1 VRNIVPDLREAL
13 RQWRRTPVIT
23 VAALLSLTL
32 GIGAS
37 TAMFS
42 LLNALL
48 LKTLPVRD
56 PQQIVTL
63 RDSRS
68 PTPLNL
74 RVSYPM
80 FEVLS
85 RDGAGLDGVA
95 VYGEQPLNIA
105 AAGEPA
111 RHVRG
116 MFVSGSYFNLL
127 GVPAALGRL
136 LTPADDD
143 LAAPARVAVVSESFW
158 RGTFGADPAVI
169 GRTID
174 ILQESF
180 TIVGVTDR
188 RFLGL
193 TVGQAFDIA
202 LPVTSHELLYRD
214 GRLRRGQFFW
224 LTAIG
229 RVPAGQPIAA
239 AEARLPAAQ
248 ARAIR
253 EGRMPEVISST
264 LLQSQ
269 WRLLPTATAAT
280 GSRATYQRPLLILLG
295 ITLIVLAV
303 ACMNIANLLIARM
316 TARRSELAVR
326 LSLGATR
333 ARLVR
338 QLALEAVVMAAAG
351 TVTGIAAGVGG
362 SRLLIWLLSTSRN
375 PVQLDLTFDWRLA
388 AFAAAA
394 GTTTALVA
402 GVLPAWRSMGVD
414 PIDAIKARAAGAIGG
429 TRRMGATHIL
439 IGSQIALTFVL
450 VLGGLVFSGSF
461 ARLVAQD
468 RGFDRGRV
476 HIVHVTAP
484 RGSPTAMQQLALTLQ
499 EGVRVVPG
507 VADAALSWAAPFGT
521 VTFINFVSTTG
532 PQPERKRW
540 PEELHTFENMITA
553 NYFDVMG
560 MRVLSGR
567 GFTGPGDRSDAVV
580 VNTAFAK
587 KFFDG
592 ASPLGRTVWLDLEQ
606 TPHEVIGVVNDTR
619 SQSLRAGAPSMMYRT
634 WPKEPRRSNV
644 MQLTVRSA
652 GPLLPPA
659 LLARAIR
666 EQFAAASVEVRSLD
680 VEVDDTIATE
690 RATATLAFAFGIL
703 GLLLAAVGL
712 YGVLSRE
719 VQMRTPEIAVRMALG
734 AEPRRVRRLVLLR
747 IFVALAAGVAAGIAL
762 SVSAEQLVR
771 SLLHEVQPSDGTQL
785 ALCTAILLG
794 VAIAAAA
801 PPVRRATRVDPM
813 TVLRSE

>member
-1 VRNIVPDLREAL
+1 MSLFGDLREAG
-13 RQWRRTPVIT
+13 RQWRRTPAIT
-23 VAALLSLTL
+23 IAALLSLIL

-37 TAMFS
+37 TAIFS

-48 LKTLPVRD
+48 LKSLPVRD
-56 PQQIVTL
+56 PQQIVTF
-63 RDSRS
+63 RDDRS
-68 PTPLNL
+68 PTLLNL
-74 RVSYPM
+74 RISYPM

-95 VYGEQPLNIA
+95 AYGEQPFNIA
-105 AAGEPA
+105 GAGEPA
-111 RHVRG
+111 RNVRG
-116 MFVSGSYFNLL
+116 MFVSGNYFNLL

-143 LAAPARVAVVSESFW
+143 LAAPARVAVVSASFW
-158 RGTFGADPAVI
+158 RSALGSDPSVI

-174 ILQESF
+174 ILQQPF

-193 TVGQAFDIA
+193 TIGQAFDIA
-202 LPVTSHELLYRD
+202 APVTSQELLYRD
-214 GRLRRGQFFW
+214 GRLQRGQLFW

-229 RVPAGQPIAA
+229 RVPAGQSIAA

-253 EGRMPEVISST
+253 EGRMPEVVSST
-264 LLQSQ
+264 LLKSQ
-269 WRLLPTATAAT
+269 WRLLPTATAVT
-280 GSRATYQRPLLILLG
+280 GSRVTYQRPLLILLG

-303 ACMNIANLLIARM
+303 ACVNIANLLIARI

-333 ARLVR
+333 ARLVKK
-338 QLALEAVVMAAAG
+338 LALEVIIMAAAG
-351 TVTGIAAGVGG
+351 TVAGIGAGIAGG
-362 SRLLIWLLSTSRN
+362 RLMIWLLSTSRN

-388 AFAAAA
+388 LFAVAA
-394 GTTTALVA
+394 GTATALIA

-414 PIDAIKARAAGAIGG
+414 PIDAIKARAAGGIGG
-429 TRRMGATHIL
+429 TRRMSASHIL
-439 IGSQIALTFVL
+439 VGTQVALTFVL

-461 ARLVAQD
+461 VRLVAQD

-476 HIVHVTAP
+476 QVVHVTASG
-484 RGSPTAMQQLALTLQ
+484 GSPTAMQQTALSIQ
-499 EGVRVVPG
+499 EGLRAVPG

-521 VTFINFVSTTG
+521 VTFINYASTTG
-532 PQPERKRW
+532 PQRGRTRW
-540 PEELHTFENMITA
+540 PEELQTYENTSTA

-560 MRVLSGR
+560 IRVLAGR
-567 GFTGPGDRSDAVV
+567 GFTGLAERSDVV
-580 VNTAFAK
+580 IVNTAFAK

-592 ASPLGRTVWLDLEQ
+592 ASPLGRIVWLGLEQ
-606 TPHEVIGVVNDTR
+606 TPHEVIGVVNDTK
-619 SQSLRAGAPSMMYRT
+619 SQSLRTEAPSMLYRT
-634 WPKEPRRSNV
+634 WPKEPRRSTV
-644 MQLTVRSA
+644 VQLTVRSA
-652 GPLLPPA
+652 GPLASPA
-659 LLARAIR
+659 VLARVIR
-666 EQFAAASVEVRSLD
+666 ERFAGGNVEVRSLD

-690 RATATLAFAFGIL
+690 RATATLALVFAII

-719 VQMRTPEIAVRMALG
+719 VQSRTPEIAVRMALG
-734 AEPRRVRRLVLLR
+734 AEPRSVRTLVLFR
-747 IFVALAAGVAAGIAL
+747 IIVSLAAGVAAGITL
-762 SVSAEQLVR
+762 SVAAEQVVG
-771 SLLHEVQPSDGTQL
+771 SLLHEVQPSDATQL
-785 ALCTAILLG
+785 TICTAIMLG
-794 VAIAAAA
+794 VAVAAAA